1 MPEKHEKKET
11 DARKKKRKNNQVYN
25 VEPAEKPVE
34 GPTGHKTFKV

>member
-1 MPEKHEKKET
+1 MPEKDEKKGK
-11 DARKKKRKNNQVYN
+11 DDKKKKRKSTTGYN